1 MYFSQCQEDKFLHET
16 YFPNK
21 IGGTYI
27 ELGALDG
34 VLYSNTKF
42 FQDQLGW
49 HGILI
54 EPHPFAYQMLEK
66 NRPQNYLFNDLV
78 SSIADEVKYRYFCQ
92 GHAAVSGVESTLT
105 SMHFKEFYNHPS
117 WKDLPQDTKMIRP
130 RSLTNIVK
138 STPVQHIDFLSLDV
152 EGHEYEVLQSWDFS
166 VPIDIVLIEML
177 GQDLEKEQ
185 LCRDILY
192 AHGYRMDRTFA
203 HNEIFVLN
211 SFCP

>member
-1 MYFSQCQEDKFLHET
+1 
-16 YFPNK
+16 
-21 IGGTYI
+21 
-27 ELGALDG
+27 
-34 VLYSNTKF
+34 
-42 FQDQLGW
+42 
-49 HGILI
+49 
-54 EPHPFAYQMLEK
+54 
-66 NRPQNYLFNDLV
+66 
-78 SSIADEVKYRYFCQ
+78 
-92 GHAAVSGVESTLT
+92 
-105 SMHFKEFYNHPS
+105 
-117 WKDLPQDTKMIRP
+117 MIRP

-185 LCRDILY
+185 LCREILY

>member
-66 NRPQNYLFNDLV
+66 NHPQNYLFNDLV
-78 SSIADEVKYRYFCQ
+78 SSIPDEVKYRYFCQ

-105 SMHFKEFYNHPS
+105 SMHFTPFRIENTQRQRYLSLIYAHELG
-117 WKDLPQDTKMIRP
+117 D
-130 RSLTNIVK
+130 RSLQMRKGVRNFTI
-138 STPVQHIDFLSLDV
+138 TP
-152 EGHEYEVLQSWDFS
+152 
-166 VPIDIVLIEML
+166 L
-177 GQDLEKEQ
+177 GKTCLRIQ
-185 LCRDILY
+185 R
-192 AHGYRMDRTFA
+192 
-203 HNEIFVLN
+203 
-211 SFCP
+211 